1 MKTALP
7 WLLAALSGLA
17 LALAVPGLGLAPLA
31 LVFPILLLEALERVE
46 GKWRPWFIGWL
57 AGTVFWSVSSNWVV
71 AVMHSYGGLPQLAA
85 VGVLLGMG
93 AYLGILWAV
102 AGAVTALVPGR
113 LRIWLFPPVW
123 IAVTV
128 LQRFQPYG
136 FTWNDVASAFTD
148 WPWLMQSL
156 PVWGA
161 TGLSWSLVAAGAG
174 AWGVARSGSRNA
186 GALAVA
192 AAAVSLAAAVAVS
205 PRPISAGPGV
215 AVGVVQPGTTL
226 EEKWDP
232 SMGREV
238 ADRVWAMT
246 AEGALLGAEL
256 VLWPESAV
264 PYSLENDPSYR
275 EMVENFARE
284 FDIEIV
290 LNSIGPLAGGA
301 YANSAYLVTPDGV
314 SPVRYDK
321 VQLVPFGEYVPPWAR
336 LAFTESLVRE
346 VGAFTPGAAP
356 VVLPASVPL
365 GVAICFEVVFPD
377 LVAREVRGGAQL
389 LATLTNDGWYGFSW
403 APLQHFAQVRLRAAE
418 TQRWF
423 ARAALTGISGFV
435 DPTGRVT
442 SHLEVGQSG
451 VLVET
456 VVPMRGL
463 TPRARWGD
471 WWAILCALAAITLV
485 VAGRRRGVAAKSK
498 RGSKVPR

>member
-7 WLLAALSGLA
+7 WILAALSGLA
-17 LALAVPGLGLAPLA
+17 LALAMPGPGLAPLA
-31 LVFPILLLEALERVE
+31 FLFPILLLEALDRVK
-46 GKWRPWFIGWL
+46 GGWRPWCVGWL
-57 AGTVFWSVSSNWVV
+57 AGTVFWSVSSYWVV
-71 AVMHSYGGLPQLAA
+71 AVMHSYGGLPQVLAVA
-85 VGVLLGMG
+85 CLLGMG
-93 AYLGILWAV
+93 AYLGILWAM
-102 AGAVTALVPGR
+102 AAAVTAVVPAR
-113 LRIWLFPPVW
+113 WRIWLLPPAWVA
-123 IAVTV
+123 ITV

-174 AWGVARSGSRNA
+174 AWGLARSGSRNA
-186 GALAVA
+186 GALAIA
-192 AAAVSLAAAVAVS
+192 TAAVLLAAAVAIS
-205 PRPISAGPGV
+205 PRPVAAGPGV
-215 AVGVVQPGTTL
+215 TVAVIQPGTTL

-238 ADRVWAMT
+238 ADRVWEMT
-246 AEGALLGAEL
+246 AEAALLGADL
-256 VLWPESAV
+256 ILWPESAV

-275 EMVENFARE
+275 ETVEQFARE

-290 LNSIGPLAGGA
+290 LNSIGPLAGGG

-336 LAFTESLVRE
+336 IAFTESLVRE
-346 VGAFTPGAAP
+346 VGAFTPGPAP
-356 VVLPASVPL
+356 VVLPAAVPL

-418 TQRWF
+418 NQRWF
-423 ARAALTGISGFV
+423 ARAALTGISAFV
-435 DPTGRVT
+435 DPTGRVI
-442 SHLEVGQSG
+442 SHREVGQSG
-451 VLVET
+451 VLVES
-456 VVPMRGL
+456 VQPMSGL

-471 WWAILCALAAITLV
+471 WWAVLCAVGSVAALV
-485 VAGRRRGVAAKSK
+485 GSRRSADRRRPK
-498 RGSKVPR
+498 RSNVQR

>member
-7 WLLAALSGLA
+7 WFLAALSGLA

-31 LVFPILLLEALERVE
+31 LVFPILLLEALDRVE
-46 GKWRPWFIGWL
+46 GRWRPWFIGWL

-85 VGVLLGMG
+85 VGVLFGMG

-102 AGAVTALVPGR
+102 AAAVTALVPGR

-123 IAVTV
+123 VAVTV

-136 FTWNDVASAFTD
+136 FTWNDVASAFTE

-174 AWGVARSGSRNA
+174 AWGVARPGSRNA
-186 GALAVA
+186 GALALATA
-192 AAAVSLAAAVAVS
+192 ALALAAAVAVS
-205 PRPISAGPGV
+205 PRPTSVGRGV
-215 AVGVVQPGTTL
+215 AVAVVQPGTTL

-238 ADRVWAMT
+238 ADRVWGMT
-246 AEGALLGAEL
+246 AEAALLGADI

-275 EMVENFARE
+275 EMVEDFARE
-284 FDIEIV
+284 FEIEIV
-290 LNSIGPLAGGA
+290 LNSIGPLAGGG

-321 VQLVPFGEYVPPWAR
+321 VQLVPFGEFVPPWAR
-336 LAFTESLVRE
+336 LGFTKSLVRE
-346 VGAFTPGAAP
+346 VGAFTPGPSP

-377 LVAREVRGGAQL
+377 LVAREVRDGAQL
-389 LATLTNDGWYGFSW
+389 LATLTNDGWYGYSW
-403 APLQHFAQVRLRAAE
+403 APLQHFAQVRLRSAE
-418 TQRWF
+418 NQRWF

-435 DPTGRVT
+435 DPTGRVAT
-442 SHLEVGQSG
+442 HLEVGQSG

-456 VVPMRGL
+456 LQPMRGL

-471 WWAILCALAAITLV
+471 WWAVLCAVGAVGVLAWSLRG
-485 VAGRRRGVAAKSK
+485 AGRRGLK
-498 RGSKVPR
+498 R